1 MPETRKCEL
10 VKVDTGAPTRSHE
23 FKVQDA
29 SCRSVTQRSQGKAL
43 H

>member
-29 SCRSVTQRSQGKAL
+29 SR
-43 H
+43 